1 MKSKSRKLER
11 LSSWQQ
17 KRNAKVRA
25 ERPVAGKSRWLR
37 LASLTPGERWDYLL
51 LTEGLGLRRPPKTV
65 CDREYNWELM
75 DQALD
80 RLDGTDA
87 ETLEKAVAA

>member
-11 LSSWQQ
+11 LSSWQR
-17 KRNAKVRA
+17 KRKPKA
-25 ERPVAGKSRWLR
+25 EPGVTERSRWSR
-37 LASLTPGERWDYLL
+37 LASLTPDERWGYILK
-51 LTEGLGLRRPPKTV
+51 TEWVGMKRPPVTV
-65 CDREYNWELM
+65 SDREHNWELM